1 MLTRMKVFPTCV
13 FAPNG
18 NEPFL
23 DRRVISGGTA
33 LSGDDTLIG
42 TDGGGRVVVEFN
54 DFDLDEPEVARAWD
68 AIDAYMDGGLRPMI
82 VPLCDGAMQPAFH
95 FDGVPHSDDT
105 PFSDESLYGTPGAV
119 VTLAADAPLR
129 ATIIQIDI
137 ELLNG
142 DPLGWFSIDHA
153 TWRHRAYKVAE
164 IIAQTATTATIS
176 IRPPLRE
183 ATSAGAALDFA
194 NPRCTMRIDGEM
206 RAPRTM
212 GYADGQPLR
221 FVEFMARIAA

>member
-1 MLTRMKVFPTCV
+1 MLTRMKVFPTCL

-18 NEPFL
+18 TEAFL
-23 DRRVISGGTA
+23 ERRTISGGT
-33 LSGDDTLIG
+33 SINDDETLIG
-42 TDGGGRVVVEFN
+42 TDGGGRVALTLQ

-68 AIDAYMDGGLRPMI
+68 AIDAWMDGGLRPMI
-82 VPLCDGAMQPAFH
+82 VPFCDAVHQPALF
-95 FDGVPHSDDT
+95 FDGVPHSDGT
-105 PFSDESLYGTPGAV
+105 PFSDESLYETPGTDVSLAV
-119 VTLAADAPLR
+119 DAPLR
-129 ATIIQIDI
+129 ATVIQVDVAS
-137 ELLNG
+137 LNG

-183 ATSAGAALDFA
+183 ATVAGTAIDFA
-194 NPRCTMRIDGEM
+194 SPRCVMRIDGEM

-221 FVEFMARIAA
+221 FVEDKTGSYT